1 MPLGSN
7 SNMPLGS
14 NTNMLLGSMPHKCIF
29 LAIATHSCTN
39 GTLRLVDGSL
49 ESAGTVEVCINGVWG
64 RVCDFLLGD
73 RFARVVCRQ
82 LGYSV
87 NTGQGELVHSLVM
100 YSYMYV

>member
-64 RVCDFLLGD
+64 RVCNFLLGD

-100 YSYMYV
+100 